1 LTNTAVFTVIYFL
14 VAVAG
19 AAGAEAS
26 MTVTERIS
34 VETTAAGT
42 DAEAWQVEPPQLVV
56 SSDKAIIASSDK
68 AVTSVNLIYLYFF
81 NSRPKAGDPRR

>member
-1 LTNTAVFTVIYFL
+1 MTNTAVFTVIYFL